1 MLTLPQKCLAWIK
14 GMASGSFCSRSLSS
28 LISVLFFFLPFR
40 TCSVSRSPR
49 SRHEPVRKIYS
60 RKQKEENPSGNPC
73 QGFGTF
79 LSRNS
84 AQFLTSRK
92 KKRKIT
98 AFFLVF
104 QCNRESAPPPR
115 SWPRPWPRPIPP
127 LYLHQSIRR
136 SCCGGERLVCKK
148 LTELTETF
156 WPLAC

>member
-14 GMASGSFCSRSLSS
+14 GMASGSFCSCSLSS
-28 LISVLFFFLPFR
+28 LIFVLFFFLPSR

-79 LSRNS
+79 LSSNS
-84 AQFLTSRK
+84 AQFLTSRKK

-115 SWPRPWPRPIPP
+115 SCPAPDSAPGPASLFTPKHKEK
-127 LYLHQSIRR
+127 LLQRR
-136 SCCGGERLVCKK
+136 TCRL
-148 LTELTETF
+148 
-156 WPLAC
+156 